1 MRNEERRNYERGR
14 RRGEKEKETGDG
26 ECKEKQIGEP
36 KDDLRELIKGIEDDL
51 ARMAIED
58 GLDGNEADED

>member
-1 MRNEERRNYERGR
+1 MREEGGDERRRR
-14 RRGEKEKETGDG
+14 RRGM

>member
-14 RRGEKEKETGDG
+14 RRREKEKETGDG

-36 KDDLRELIKGIEDDL
+36 KDDLRELINGIEDDL

>member
-1 MRNEERRNYERGR
+1 MREEGGDERRRR
-14 RRGEKEKETGDG
+14 RRGM

-36 KDDLRELIKGIEDDL
+36 KDDLRELINGIEDDL